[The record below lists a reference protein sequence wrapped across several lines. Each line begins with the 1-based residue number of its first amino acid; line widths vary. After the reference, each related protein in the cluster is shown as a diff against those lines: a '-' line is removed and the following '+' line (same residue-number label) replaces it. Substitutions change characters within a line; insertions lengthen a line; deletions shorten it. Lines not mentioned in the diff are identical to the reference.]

1 MIMRISLFSLL
12 FFIVISLWG
21 QDSETR
27 RRVQMVTNKGDIIV
41 ELYNE
46 TPLHRDN
53 FIKLCESHFYDSL
66 LFHRVIENFMIQG
79 GDPDSRHALLSD
91 DLGDGGPGYTLPAE
105 IVFPKYFHRRGV
117 LAAAREGDEVNPERR
132 SSGSQFYIVWGSRFT
147 KSEMREMVKT
157 VSERSKGEVV
167 IPASLQEVYRKT
179 GGSPHLDGLYTV
191 FGEVV
196 EGLDVVERIQ
206 KVATIENDRPFDD
219 VVILSTK
226 VLR

>member
-1 MIMRISLFSLL
+1 MVMRISLFSLL

-91 DLGDGGPGYTLPAE
+91 DLGD
-105 IVFPKYFHRRGV
+105 
-117 LAAAREGDEVNPERR
+117 
-132 SSGSQFYIVWGSRFT
+132 
-147 KSEMREMVKT
+147 
-157 VSERSKGEVV
+157 
-167 IPASLQEVYRKT
+167 
-179 GGSPHLDGLYTV
+179 
-191 FGEVV
+191 
-196 EGLDVVERIQ
+196 
-206 KVATIENDRPFDD
+206 
-219 VVILSTK
+219 
-226 VLR
+226 